1 MGSDLRDTTLTGHS
15 RRLAFLAF
23 GIVLLVGE
31 GKAQPCA
38 RHGRAHSGIRAEL
51 NLGKEKFKN
60 DEPIIVDVYVDNSSV
75 EDIRQNQFSPFS
87 SSVGLPDFLIT
98 SLEHGERLTIPPGLF
113 VDPPDWD
120 DWYQPARGGEA
131 SMIGDFVLPAG
142 KRIHLLQGDLRLMI
156 EHARKYCQRVLAEE
170 KSLMEKPDQATTKK
184 EYEKIVRFAE
194 QFLGGGSYQLTVCA
208 YARSNTVSF
217 DIERSSH

>member
-1 MGSDLRDTTLTGHS
+1 
-15 RRLAFLAF
+15 
-23 GIVLLVGE
+23 
-31 GKAQPCA
+31 
-38 RHGRAHSGIRAEL
+38 
-51 NLGKEKFKN
+51 
-60 DEPIIVDVYVDNSSV
+60 
-75 EDIRQNQFSPFS
+75 
-87 SSVGLPDFLIT
+87 
-98 SLEHGERLTIPPGLF
+98 
-113 VDPPDWD
+113 
-120 DWYQPARGGEA
+120 
-131 SMIGDFVLPAG
+131 MIGDFVLPAG